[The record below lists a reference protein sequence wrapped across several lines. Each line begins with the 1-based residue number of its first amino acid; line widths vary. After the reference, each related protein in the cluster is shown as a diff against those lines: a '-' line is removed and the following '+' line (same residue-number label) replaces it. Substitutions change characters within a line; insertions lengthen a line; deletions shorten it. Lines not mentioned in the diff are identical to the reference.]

1 MILAVMALDLQMRQL
16 MSVALGTRLRLLV
29 VLSALYLR
37 LPSIPA
43 TMGLVLA
50 QQLNSLA
57 ALIQLN

>member
-1 MILAVMALDLQMRQL
+1 MILALMTLDLQMRQL

-43 TMGLVLA
+43 AMGLVLA
-50 QQLNSLA
+50 QQPNSLA